1 MSSALKSDDLLQ
13 PVFRAGQCVRDTPE
27 LGEVQDRTKAQLDA
41 LPDACKRQ
49 KDPAVYFVGLEEGL
63 SRLKQKLME
72 KTG

>member
-1 MSSALKSDDLLQ
+1 
-13 PVFRAGQCVRDTPE
+13 VFRAGQCVRDTPE
-27 LGEVQDRTKAQLDA
+27 VGEVQDRTKAQLDA

-63 SRLKQKLME
+63 SRLKQKLMD